1 MKQETISGA
10 VKILNRI
17 IKDYQE
23 KLIYQL
29 ELRAEAKLGNGNL
42 TVYKSSDYES
52 SIVKYETILA
62 DLATIKRA
70 IENNKTFVKIS
81 ETVKSKSSVYRGEI
95 ADAMYEAGFYGLSTD
110 SGALELYPIDEMDD

>member
-1 MKQETISGA
+1 MRQETITNA

-29 ELRAEAKLGNGNL
+29 ELRAEAKFENGNL
-42 TVYKSSDYES
+42 IVKSRDYES

-70 IENNKTFVKIS
+70 IENDKTLVKIS
-81 ETVKSKSSVYRGEI
+81 ETVKSKCSVYRGEI
-95 ADAMYEAGFYGLSTD
+95 ADVMYEAGFYCLGTD
-110 SGALELYPIDEMDD
+110 SGALELYSIEEMDD

>member
-1 MKQETISGA
+1 MKQETITNA
-10 VKILNRI
+10 VKILNCI

-29 ELRAEAKLGNGNL
+29 ELRAEAKFRNGNL
-42 TVYKSSDYES
+42 IVSKSSDYES

-62 DLATIKRA
+62 DLATIKRS
-70 IENNKTFVKIS
+70 IENDKLFVKIS
-81 ETVKSKSSVYRGEI
+81 ETVKSKCSVYRREI
-95 ADAMYEAGFYGLSTD
+95 ADAMYEAGFYGLGTE